1 MRSGEV
7 RIGEERERTMAKR
20 ALMKR
25 TGSVETEGGQDSP
38 RGRTPGES

>member
-25 TGSVETEGGQDSP
+25 TGSVVAEGIQDSP
-38 RGRTPGES
+38 RGRTPGEL